1 MLTRRRLPHL
11 YLSRHFPTFADAGST
26 PRHEASNLVETPRQR
41 IAIMASRTR
50 NPPIREPS
58 VFDNSRNISS
68 VLTGPA
74 RDAQVQT
81 YPRADPVDSTRE
93 TDTLVVTSTHNFLDW
108 TRFDEATLPPRD
120 NLRKS
125 RRDQIFAPLDRVKLE
140 LPGKIGIEG
149 FGGIIESAHSVM
161 HSHDQIEFM
170 ESERD
175 ILLPPLESTTEKLS
189 QRELERLEV
198 ELFDLT
204 KYNGYCEFLTA
215 VTWSEDGESGSV
227 TLYKVNVGP
236 REDAFG
242 IRPVAAMQ
250 GVPKSILVSMR
261 THEKIKRKAVF
272 VPTDVDAQRFKWK
285 ANPSRGPTYVKLQD
299 SLSSPPVRMRSP
311 SRERS
316 SSHGHYGSSQVD
328 AHGIKATIPQFVA
341 LMHSNRSIL
350 EQVQTTHLSLLETGD
365 GDVMPAVTLVK
376 APRPSSH
383 AGDGVHVAVLM
394 PNEADWADEHIYW
407 LDEAGLT
414 EFRRRKYWDLI
425 ERGRHDSR
433 STSRHSH
440 SRHASPDDRHKSR
453 SRSRHSGHG
462 GSRSRS
468 RHLSLHDIF

>member
-1 MLTRRRLPHL
+1 
-11 YLSRHFPTFADAGST
+11 
-26 PRHEASNLVETPRQR
+26 
-41 IAIMASRTR
+41 
-50 NPPIREPS
+50 
-58 VFDNSRNISS
+58 
-68 VLTGPA
+68 
-74 RDAQVQT
+74 
-81 YPRADPVDSTRE
+81 
-93 TDTLVVTSTHNFLDW
+93 
-108 TRFDEATLPPRD
+108 
-120 NLRKS
+120 
-125 RRDQIFAPLDRVKLE
+125 
-140 LPGKIGIEG
+140 
-149 FGGIIESAHSVM
+149 
-161 HSHDQIEFM
+161 M

-189 QRELERLEV
+189 QRELERLEI

-227 TLYKVNVGP
+227 TLYKVNVEP

-272 VPTDVDAQRFKWK
+272 VPANEDAQGFKWK

-299 SLSSPPVRMRSP
+299 SASSPPVRMRSP
-311 SRERS
+311 SRQRS
-316 SSHGHYGSSQVD
+316 SSRGHYGPSQVD

-350 EQVQTTHLSLLETGD
+350 EQVQTTHLSLLDTED
-365 GDVMPAVTLVK
+365 GGVMPAVSLVK
-376 APRPSSH
+376 APRPNSH
-383 AGDGVHVAVLM
+383 AGDGVHVAVLI
-394 PNEADWADEHIYW
+394 PNEADWAEEHIYW
-407 LDEAGLT
+407 IDEAGLT

-425 ERGRHDSR
+425 GRGRHESR
-433 STSRHSH
+433 STSRQSH

-468 RHLSLHDIF
+468 RHLSLNDIF

>member
-1 MLTRRRLPHL
+1 M
-11 YLSRHFPTFADAGST
+11 
-26 PRHEASNLVETPRQR
+26 
-41 IAIMASRTR
+41 
-50 NPPIREPS
+50 
-58 VFDNSRNISS
+58 
-68 VLTGPA
+68 A
-74 RDAQVQT
+74 RDTQVQP
-81 YPRADPVDSTRE
+81 YLRADPIDS
-93 TDTLVVTSTHNFLDW
+93 LVARYDNDQNPTPPHNFLDW
-108 TRFDEATLPPRD
+108 MRFDEATLPPRD
-120 NLRKS
+120 NLRKA

-140 LPGKIGIEG
+140 LPGKIGLEG
-149 FGGIIESAHSVM
+149 FGGIIESAHSVI
-161 HSHDQIEFM
+161 HSHDHLEFM

-175 ILLPPLESTTEKLS
+175 ILIPSLESTTEKLS

-227 TLYKVNVGP
+227 TLYKVNVGL
-236 REDAFG
+236 REDAVG

-272 VPTDVDAQRFKWK
+272 VPTDEDAQGFKWK
-285 ANPSRGPTYVKLQD
+285 ANPSRGPTYVKVQD
-299 SLSSPPVRMRSP
+299 SVSAQPTVRMRSP

-316 SSHGHYGSSQVD
+316 SSHGYRGPSQVD

-350 EQVQTTHLSLLETGD
+350 EQVQTTHIALLDTGD
-365 GDVMPAVTLVK
+365 GGVMPAVALVK
-376 APRPSSH
+376 APRPNSH

-407 LDEAGLT
+407 IDEAGLT

-425 ERGRHDSR
+425 ERGRHGSR
-433 STSRHSH
+433 SRSRHSH

-468 RHLSLHDIF
+468 RHLSLNDIF